1 MKQFTK
7 FEEAFKNGEFRIR
20 TMKWPRIKG
29 QTMVDKAQHRKLM
42 IEQLEPPLKP
52 GGELG
57 CYGRVSVPDP
67 L

>member
-1 MKQFTK
+1 
-7 FEEAFKNGEFRIR
+7 
-20 TMKWPRIKG
+20 MKWPRIKG
-29 QTMVDKAQHRKLM
+29 QTMVDKAQQRKPM

-57 CYGRVSVPDP
+57 RVSVPDP